1 MKIKWGAYLWK
12 LRLLLFIP
20 YVFFGIW
27 IFKAIGKDDD
37 FPIYYW
43 MAMAVYTLICSIIL
57 HKMEKKE
64 KKEKQ

>member
-1 MKIKWGAYLWK
+1 MWGRYLWK
-12 LRLLLFIP
+12 LRLLLFMP
-20 YVFFGIW
+20 YLIFGIW
-27 IFKAIGKDDD
+27 AFNVSGNDS

-43 MAMAVYTLICSIIL
+43 ITLTGYMLICTVIL

>member
-1 MKIKWGAYLWK
+1 MWGVYLWK

-20 YVFFGIW
+20 IVLYGIW
-27 IFKAIGKDDD
+27 IFTTGAYPSYYLIVIAI
-37 FPIYYW
+37 
-43 MAMAVYTLICSIIL
+43 YTLICSIIL